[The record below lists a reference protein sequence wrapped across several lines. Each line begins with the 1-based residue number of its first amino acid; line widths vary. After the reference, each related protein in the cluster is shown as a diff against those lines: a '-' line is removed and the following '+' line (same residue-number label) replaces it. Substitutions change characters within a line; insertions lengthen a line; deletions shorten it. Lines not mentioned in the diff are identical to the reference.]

1 MRMGGNKPPLTPD
14 PDLVRTLA
22 ALLQETGLSEIEYA
36 VGDRRIRVARNL
48 AGSASAAAPPAGDGA
63 SAGHPAPPQV
73 AEDASPADAVT
84 APMVGTVYLA
94 PQPGAPLF
102 VKLGDEIA
110 EGQVLLIIEAMKV
123 MNQIRAPRPGHVRRI
138 LVEDG
143 APVEYGAA
151 LMLIE

>member
-1 MRMGGNKPPLTPD
+1 MRIGGRKPPLTPD
-14 PDLVRTLA
+14 PELVRTLA

-48 AGSASAAAPPAGDGA
+48 AGSVPAAPPAVEGA
-63 SAGHPAPPQV
+63 ARHPALPPAAPEAPSAGV
-73 AEDASPADAVT
+73 VT
-84 APMVGTVYLA
+84 APMVGTAYLA
-94 PQPGAPLF
+94 PQPGAPSF

>member
-1 MRMGGNKPPLTPD
+1 VRMGGNKPPLTPD

-48 AGSASAAAPPAGDGA
+48 FGSAPAAAPPGGDGI

-102 VKLGDEIA
+102 VKLGDEVA

-123 MNQIRAPRPGHVRRI
+123 MNQIRAPRSGHVRRI